1 MGVILNRVHSKDDS
15 FFTFKV
21 KLTSDF
27 RTINAVRVIKDIYKN
42 EIDSLAT
49 FDVVTSE
56 EK

>member
-1 MGVILNRVHSKDDS
+1 MILNRVHSKDDS